1 MYWTLPGTWS
11 MTVLSTPATAYGG
24 VRKQDNQNVGGEY
37 LWYSDILTGL
47 HTTQDTGRVTWCGDM
62 LLLGSGHLQLYI
74 HTAHIVA
81 LVTRVGGA
89 RVSQT
94 DHQPADIT
102 RRILSRLVTCD
113 TIICGVLGL

>member
-11 MTVLSTPATAYGG
+11 MTVLSTPATADGG
-24 VRKQDNQNVGGEY
+24 VRKQDNQNIGGEY
-37 LWYSDILTGL
+37 LWCSDILTGL

-81 LVTRVGGA
+81 LVSRVGGA
-89 RVSQT
+89 QVSQT

-102 RRILSRLVTCD
+102 RRILSRLLHV
-113 TIICGVLGL
+113 IQ

>member
-1 MYWTLPGTWS
+1 MYWTQPGTWS
-11 MTVLSTPATAYGG
+11 MTVLSTTTTTDGG

-37 LWYSDILTGL
+37 LWWYSDILTGL

-62 LLLGSGHLQLYI
+62 LLLGSGHLLLYI
-74 HTAHIVA
+74 HTAHIVL

-102 RRILSRLVTCD
+102 RRILGRLHV
-113 TIICGVLGL
+113 IQ